1 MPSQTPPRRMKS
13 LARTEA
19 LFRQAKKLAL
29 INPINGD
36 GLPTFAMVHNAI
48 SDAENDAEND
58 AAQESLELA
67 MFVRRLAHIVR
78 KSDEANPVAAKAVE
92 FLKCTGHAKPI
103 SR

>member
-1 MPSQTPPRRMKS
+1 MKS
-13 LARTEA
+13 KDRTEA

-36 GLPTFAMVHNAI
+36 GLPTFAMVHEAI
-48 SDAENDAEND
+48 SDAEND

-67 MFVRRLAHIVR
+67 MYVRRLAHIVR

>member
-1 MPSQTPPRRMKS
+1 MKS
-13 LARTEA
+13 KDRTEA

-36 GLPTFAMVHNAI
+36 GLPTFSMVHNAI
-48 SDAENDAEND
+48 SDAEND

-67 MFVRRLAHIVR
+67 MYVRSLAHIVR